1 MCLYPRLIK
10 NPKYKANKKNG
21 GVVTPPSD
29 YRIRYVPAGCGVC
42 MECMKKKARE
52 WQVRLSEEIKERADG
67 RFITLTFNNESYEK
81 IKEEMKEG
89 KRTITE
95 CHSVSFHTPNP
106 IFGNN
111 PIKIFSFL

>member
-29 YRIRYVPAGCGVC
+29 YRIRYVPVGCGVC

-52 WQVRLSEEIKERADG
+52 WQVRLSEEIIEKNNG
-67 RFITLTFNNESYEK
+67 KFVTPTFSNESFKK
-81 IKEEMKEG
+81 IKSGMKSEYEG
-89 KRTITE
+89 
-95 CHSVSFHTPNP
+95 
-106 IFGNN
+106 
-111 PIKIFSFL
+111 IKKIARKT